1 MQGVFTKFL
10 QLWIPNK
17 TDKGSVV
24 TDVFEPNFIKLDQNA
39 ETTNQTLTNLSNNKL
54 DTSIFTGSESTENI
68 QSPGTKTKG
77 SIYWDNSVTPKV
89 PYLCV
94 KTTEDITPTS
104 NFITADNK
112 NLAKDVYEETFRI
125 EIGNPVQHEL
135 TFRKIG
141 KIIVVFCITRGGSI
155 NGVFSGYTLP
165 ENFRPSVNSYF
176 TYPCV
181 SGTPY
186 IKIAPD
192 GSTVSHDNDAT
203 MHTLQSTTSYFITQ
217 VYISVNN
224 I

>member
-1 MQGVFTKFL
+1 MLTNFL
-10 QLWIPNK
+10 KLLKP
-17 TDKGSVV
+17 
-24 TDVFEPNFIKLDQNA
+24 EPSDFVDAVKHISENYDKLDDYA
-39 ETTNQTLTNLSNNKL
+39 KETNNL
-54 DTSIFTGSESTENI
+54 IFGNTGITKVRNI
-68 QSPGTKTKG
+68 QDIGTKIKG
-77 SIYWDNSVTPKV
+77 EIYWDNSVTPKV

-104 NFITADNK
+104 NFIAADNK

-135 TFRKIG
+135 TFKKTG
-141 KIIVVFCITRGGSI
+141 KIIVVYCVTRGGSI
-155 NGVFSGYTLP
+155 DKLFSTYTLP
-165 ENFRPSVNSYF
+165 ENFRPSANTYI

-186 IKIAPD
+186 VKISPD
-192 GSTVSHDNDAT
+192 GSMDSRDNGAT